1 MALPTSRL
9 QKRDRAA
16 RIVVASNLHFFL
28 DTTVR
33 KDYIHGALISHSELF
48 SGNNRLDPVQAKMH
62 FRLWKESASLVTS
75 SVVLLQ
81 FDATWV
87 GTLRLFTLSAF
98 NSRPGE

>member
-16 RIVVASNLHFFL
+16 RIFWRLNYTSFL
-28 DTTVR
+28 TLTGR
-33 KDYIHGALISHSELF
+33 KDYIHGALFFYSELF
-48 SGNNRLDPVQAKMH
+48 SGNNRLDPVQARMH
-62 FRLWKESASLVTS
+62 FRLWKESASLVTG

-81 FDATWV
+81 FDAKWV

-98 NSRPGE
+98 NSRLGG